1 MPEAV
6 LFDLDGTL
14 ADTAPD
20 LGAALNRVRQDY
32 NLPPLPLDT
41 LRPHTSQGGR
51 GLLRVGMGVTPQDDS
66 YAELYR
72 RFIQHYEER
81 LCHHTTLFPGMAEL
95 LAQLEQ
101 RRIPWGVVTN
111 KSERLTHPLL
121 QQMDLA
127 HRCAC
132 IVCGDSTP
140 NPKPAPDPLLL
151 AAQLLGLPPPGLLL
165 PGRRPAG
172 HSGRQRLRHDDHRRP
187 LGLSGHGT
195 PAGDLGR
202 RPPDRPP
209 RRSIAPARPGP
220 LKASRLAA
228 PGLRQ
233 ISDHRP
239 LKFRGAAPI
248 MLVMVVIPAIWR
260 RSGRGFDSRHLHLR
274 VSESS

>member
-151 AAQLLGLPPPGLLL
+151 AAQLLGLPTQDCCYLGDDLRDIQAGNACAMMTIGVRWGYLGTEHPPETWGADHLIDHPDEVSLLL
-165 PGRRPAG
+165 RPA
-172 HSGRQRLRHDDHRRP
+172 R
-187 LGLSGHGT
+187 
-195 PAGDLGR
+195 
-202 RPPDRPP
+202 
-209 RRSIAPARPGP
+209 
-220 LKASRLAA
+220 
-228 PGLRQ
+228 
-233 ISDHRP
+233 
-239 LKFRGAAPI
+239 
-248 MLVMVVIPAIWR
+248 
-260 RSGRGFDSRHLHLR
+260 
-274 VSESS
+274 